1 MSNIYKINNDQFIA
15 YKHYKS
21 KRKDSPTIVF
31 FHGFMSYMNGNKAG
45 SIYNHCVK
53 NDWSILIFDN
63 LGHGNSSGSMLDQT
77 IGGWVEAALA
87 IINSFDSNDLVL
99 IGSSA
104 GAWIALLVALKKKA
118 LVKGVIC
125 IAPAPDFTELIW
137 DSLSIEQQNKLTKS
151 GTIELERYNIPYSL
165 ITEGKNHLLLNKKID
180 IHCPVHLIHG
190 LQDEDV
196 PYAISLTLFNKIES
210 EAMVLKAVK
219 NGDHRLSTE
228 ANLEIINNSITEI
241 MSSIIHE
248 ET

>member
-1 MSNIYKINNDQFIA
+1 MSSIYKINNDQFIA
-15 YKHYKS
+15 YKHHKS

-31 FHGFMSYMNGNKAG
+31 FHGFMSDMNGNKAS

-63 LGHGNSSGSMLDQT
+63 LGHGNSSGEMLDQT

-87 IINSFDSNDLVL
+87 IINLCYNDELVAV
-99 IGSSA
+99 GSSA

-118 LVKGVIC
+118 LVKGLLC
-125 IAPAPDFTELIW
+125 IAPAPDFTEHIW
-137 DSLSIEQQNKLTKS
+137 NRLSLTQQEKLLKD
-151 GTIELERYNIPYSL
+151 GKIILGRYNIPYSL
-165 ITEGKNHLLLNKKID
+165 IQEGKNHLLLDKKID

-196 PYAISLTLFNKIES
+196 PYGTSLTLFERIES
-210 EAMVLKAVK
+210 EKVILKAIK

-228 ANLEIINNSITEI
+228 ANLELINNSISEI
-241 MSSIIHE
+241 MSNAQ
-248 ET
+248 